1 MRRTFSIAALMA
13 VLSGAAFAVA
23 PAASAQTGYPPPA
36 CSPVTGTISAGSHPI
51 GETFSTTLTPV
62 CVFTPGAT
70 VTVTVNG
77 VVVGTKVADA
87 SGSVSVTVFV
97 ESATSLLIDDPVR
110 VPGRCGP
117 DNRIVA
123 TGPSEVARADV
134 TQIATFDVLCPGGPD
149 GPDAGQ
155 VPRARQGGVAFTGD
169 NIALMAAAAIVLV
182 GIGAGLVITNRRRR
196 AQPES

>member
-13 VLSGAAFAVA
+13 VLSGAAFVVA
-23 PAASAQTGYPPPA
+23 PAASAQTGYPPPV
-36 CSPVTGTISAGSHPI
+36 CSPLTGTSFAGSHAI
-51 GETFSTTLTPV
+51 GETFSTTLRPV
-62 CVFTPGAT
+62 CVFTPGTT
-70 VTVTVNG
+70 VTVSVNG

-110 VPGRCGP
+110 VPGHCGP

-123 TGPSEVARADV
+123 TGFSEVARAEV
-134 TQIATFDVLCPGGPD
+134 TQTAAFEVLCPVAGRPG
-149 GPDAGQ
+149 AGQ

-169 NIALMAAAAIVLV
+169 NIALMVAAAAVLLGV
-182 GIGAGLVITNRRRR
+182 GTGLVVTNRRRK
-196 AQPES
+196 AQAGS